1 MPPVTP
7 RTMRFPA
14 SIGRRRSGLGLGGS
28 VAVRARSASPSTAS
42 SVAGTSSGRSAHL
55 ILSAAISWKPM
66 LNGLRAAVGTC
77 GGTMWPRPSPSWLK

>member
-28 VAVRARSASPSTAS
+28 VAFRGGGLAVDGF
-42 SVAGTSSGRSAHL
+42 VAL
-55 ILSAAISWKPM
+55 
-66 LNGLRAAVGTC
+66 GLRGAL
-77 GGTMWPRPSPSWLK
+77 PRLSGLTLLLLVQRLVTPWNRRMARAS